1 VRRILVVAV
10 LAFAFPAAAAA
21 HPLGNFS
28 INRYAGIELSGD
40 RVYVHYVLDVAEI
53 PTAQEGRRIRASAF
67 ARAVAGRLEL
77 RVDGHREP
85 LRVLDSVVESR
96 PGAAGLPTLRFDA
109 VYEAPSPGGRLDFRD
124 RNFENR
130 RGWREVVVTA
140 EGGAAISRSTAPASS
155 RSRALTAYPQELLD
169 EPLRVSA
176 ATVSYRPGS
185 SAGDP
190 PTVGEPRTTE
200 RASSGFESLVAHD
213 LTVGFVLLSL
223 ALSVFWGAAHAL
235 EPGHGKAIVAGYLVG
250 TRGRVRDALLLAL
263 IVTASHTAGVFG
275 LGLVTL
281 ALSQY
286 LVPEELYP
294 WLNVVAGLLVVAVG
308 VTVLRT
314 RLHETLHA
322 FLGEHDH
329 GQGGHEHA
337 HGHSHRRGLLG
348 IGISGGIIPCPTALV
363 VLLAAISLQRVGYGL
378 VLIVAFSLGLALTV
392 TSIGVVAVI
401 ARRVFARVG
410 LDGPLV
416 KALPAFSALIVLAL
430 GVVMTARALPQLA

>member
-1 VRRILVVAV
+1 MRRLLLTAV
-10 LAFAFPAAAAA
+10 LALAFPATAAA

-53 PTAQEGRRIRASAF
+53 PTAQEGRRIRASGF
-67 ARAVAGRLEL
+67 AHAVAGRLEL
-77 RVDGHREP
+77 RVDGRRDA
-85 LRVLDSVVESR
+85 LRLLDSVVESR
-96 PGAAGLPTLRFDA
+96 PGAAGLPTLRFEA
-109 VYEAPSPGGRLDFRD
+109 VYEAPSPGGRLEFRD

-130 RGWREVVVTA
+130 RGWREIVVTA
-140 EGGAAISRSTAPASS
+140 KGGAAISRSTAPASS
-155 RSRALTAYPQELLD
+155 RSRALMAYPQELLD

-190 PTVGEPRTTE
+190 PTVGEPGTTE
-200 RASSGFESLVAHD
+200 RASSGFEALVSHD
-213 LTVGFVLLSL
+213 LTVGFVLFSL

-250 TRGRVRDALLLAL
+250 TRGRVRDALLLAV
-263 IVTASHTAGVFG
+263 IVTASHTAGVFA

-286 LVPEELYP
+286 LVPDELYP
-294 WLNVVAGLLVVAVG
+294 WLNVVAGLLVVGVG

-329 GQGGHEHA
+329 DHGHEHA

-392 TSIGVVAVI
+392 TSIGLIAVT
-401 ARRVFARVG
+401 ARRAFARVG

-430 GVVMTARALPQLA
+430 GVVMTVRALPQLA

>member
-1 VRRILVVAV
+1 MRRILLVAV
-10 LAFAFPAAAAA
+10 LALAFPAMAAA

-53 PTAQEGRRIRASAF
+53 ATAQEGRRIRAPGF
-67 ARAVAGRLEL
+67 ARAVARRLEL
-77 RVDGHREP
+77 RVDGRRKP
-85 LRVLDSVVESR
+85 LRLLDSVVESR

-109 VYEAPSPGGRLDFRD
+109 VYETSSPGGRLDFRD
-124 RNFENR
+124 RNYENR
-130 RGWREVVVTA
+130 RGWREVVVFA

-169 EPLRVSA
+169 APLRVNA

-190 PTVGEPRTTE
+190 PTAGEAGTTE
-200 RASSGFESLVAHD
+200 RASSGFEALVSHD

-263 IVTASHTAGVFG
+263 IVTASHTAGVFA

-294 WLNVVAGLLVVAVG
+294 WLNVAAGLLVVAVG

-314 RLHETLHA
+314 RLHDTLHA
-322 FLGEHDH
+322 YLGEHDH
-329 GQGGHEHA
+329 GHEHA

-392 TSIGVVAVI
+392 TSIGVVAVT

-430 GVVMTARALPQLA
+430 GVVMTVRALPQLA

>member
-1 VRRILVVAV
+1 VRRILLVGVVA
-10 LAFAFPAAAAA
+10 LAFPTAAAA

-28 INRYAGIELSGD
+28 INRYAGIELSGE

-53 PTAQEGRRIRASAF
+53 PTAQEERRIRASGF
-67 ARAVAGRLEL
+67 ARVVAGRLEL
-77 RVDGHREP
+77 RVDGRREP
-85 LRVLDSVVESR
+85 LRLLDSVVESR

-109 VYEAPSPGGRLDFRD
+109 VYEASSPGGRLDFRD

-155 RSRALTAYPQELLD
+155 RSRALTAYPRELLD
-169 EPLRVSA
+169 EPLRVNA

-190 PTVGEPRTTE
+190 PTVGEPGTTE
-200 RASSGFESLVAHD
+200 RASSGFEALVSHD

-263 IVTASHTAGVFG
+263 IVTVSHTAGVFA

-281 ALSQY
+281 VLSQY

-308 VTVLRT
+308 LTVLRT
-314 RLHETLHA
+314 RLHETLHVY
-322 FLGEHDH
+322 LGEHEH
-329 GQGGHEHA
+329 GHGHEHA

-392 TSIGVVAVI
+392 TSIGVVAVT

-416 KALPAFSALIVLAL
+416 KVLPAFSALIVLAL
-430 GVVMTARALPQLA
+430 GVVMTVRALPQLA